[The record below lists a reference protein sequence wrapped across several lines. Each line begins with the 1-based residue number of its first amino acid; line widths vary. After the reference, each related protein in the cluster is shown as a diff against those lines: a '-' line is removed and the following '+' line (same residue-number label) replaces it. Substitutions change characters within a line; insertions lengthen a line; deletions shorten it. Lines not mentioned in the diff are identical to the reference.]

1 MSKMKTPGFKSI
13 SLVALLPVRYRSR
26 VGAALAALG
35 VIVSIASI
43 VYADSPE
50 VAVIVQIL
58 TALGVVA
65 PSEDGSEEEPQ

>member
-1 MSKMKTPGFKSI
+1 MAA
-13 SLVALLPVRYRSR
+13 LVASLPVRYRSR

-35 VIVSIASI
+35 VLVSVAAI

-50 VAVIVQIL
+50 VAVIIQLL

-65 PSEDGSEEEPQ
+65 PDESEPQG

>member
-1 MSKMKTPGFKSI
+1 MTKQPRIKGAVPQ
-13 SLVALLPVRYRSR
+13 ALLDVLPVRYRSR
-26 VGAALAALG
+26 VGAALAAVG
-35 VIVSIASI
+35 VLVSVAAI

-65 PSEDGSEEEPQ
+65 PAEDEPTVE